1 VTFPKITFPRI
12 GVPLRRLSMLVLVG
26 LAGSSV
32 ALSLV
37 VGSVVR
43 DERSRLLAER
53 TKEAG
58 ALIATLFSGV
68 QSSLPILAAA
78 THPEVGSTGLFEAIA
93 KPFVGRGATA
103 IGVLQVSGGGVS
115 AVAVVGDGPS
125 AGAMVGGARA
135 VLAKRAAATQGM
147 VSDVLPAPQGRRL
160 TFAIPVGGIVIYE
173 DVAIA
178 ATPVSATGADQ
189 PFAELDG
196 AVYASSGPDPATLV
210 LSNTGRLP
218 LSGTVVRLP
227 VKVGA
232 DEWLLVTRPHG
243 PLVGSFTAQAPWGVL
258 GAGLLAAV
266 LTAILVET
274 LARRRSYALALV
286 EERTVALRQAT
297 QAAEAANHSKS
308 DFLSRMSHELRTPL
322 NAVLGF
328 AQLLELDELTESQQE
343 SVGSIVK
350 GGRHLLNLINEVL
363 DISRIETGSLPF
375 SLEPVHVT
383 ELIGDTLTLMRP
395 LADHRRIEV
404 TDSLGPAGDRY
415 VIADRQRLKQILLNL
430 VANAIKYNHGGGTVT
445 VSCDAGD
452 DEQLLITVAD
462 TGPGIPAEYLDRLF
476 VPFERLGAERGEV
489 EGAGVGLALS
499 LRLAEGMGGTI
510 GVDSVVGQGS
520 RFWVQLPFTED
531 PLDQPDR
538 SQRADPDYHE
548 APTETFAARR
558 KILYIEDNPSNV
570 RLVER
575 LLARR
580 GDVEVIS
587 AMQGRIGFA
596 LAREHRPALILLDLH
611 LPDIGGEELLRQLRD
626 HPMTATIPVVILSAD
641 ATDRQIERLLAAGA
655 DAYLTKPLDLQD
667 LLAALNENMDTPSAA
682 AT

>member
-1 VTFPKITFPRI
+1 V
-12 GVPLRRLSMLVLVG
+12 VLVG
-26 LAGSSV
+26 LAGTSV

-58 ALIATLFSGV
+58 ALITTVFSGV

-78 THPEVGSTGLFEAIA
+78 THPEVGSTSLFDATA

-103 IGVLQVSGGGVS
+103 IGVLRVSGREVS
-115 AVAVVGDGPS
+115 TVAVVGDGPN
-125 AGAMVGGARA
+125 AGALVTGARA

-147 VSDVLPAPQGRRL
+147 VSSVLAGPQGRRL
-160 TFAIPVGGIVIYE
+160 TFAIPVGGMVIYE

-178 ATPVSATGADQ
+178 TTPSSATSADQ

-196 AVYASSGPDPATLV
+196 ALYASSGPDPATLV
-210 LSNTGRLP
+210 LSNTSRLP

-232 DEWLLVTRPHG
+232 DNWLLVTRAHG

-286 EERTVALRQAT
+286 EERTVALRQAI

-343 SVGSIVK
+343 SVESIVK

-383 ELIGDTLTLMRP
+383 ELIDDTLTLMRP
-395 LADHRRIEV
+395 LADHRRIVV
-404 TDSLGPAGDRY
+404 TDSRAPAGDSY
-415 VIADRQRLKQILLNL
+415 VLADGQRLKQILLNL
-430 VANAIKYNHGGGTVT
+430 VANAIKYNHDGGTVA
-445 VSCDAGD
+445 VSCQAAD
-452 DEQLLITVAD
+452 DEQLRITVAD

-476 VPFERLGAERGEV
+476 VPFERLGAERGDV

-510 GVDSVVGQGS
+510 GVDSAVGQGS
-520 RFWVQLPFTED
+520 SFWVQLPFTEN
-531 PLDQPDR
+531 PLDRPDR
-538 SQRADPDYHE
+538 CQPADPDHDDGATVSF
-548 APTETFAARR
+548 APRR

-611 LPDIGGEELLRQLRD
+611 LPDISGEQLLRQLRD
-626 HPMTATIPVVILSAD
+626 HPLTATIPVVILSAD

-667 LLAALNENMDTPSAA
+667 LLAALNQNMDAPSAA
-682 AT
+682 TT